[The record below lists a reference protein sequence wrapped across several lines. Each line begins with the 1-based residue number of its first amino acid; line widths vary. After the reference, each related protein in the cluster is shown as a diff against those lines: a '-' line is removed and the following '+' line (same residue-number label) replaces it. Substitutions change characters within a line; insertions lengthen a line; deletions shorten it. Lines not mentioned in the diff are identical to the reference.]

1 MQASPSSPWSRA
13 SKQSHSHRPSTTRPH
28 CPLRIT
34 NRLTSS
40 RSWNR
45 TYPHS
50 VAQSHRVLSR
60 RYTPPLHPASILDN
74 PLAPEMQ
81 QLELCGHDSFWRRP
95 ACIRCGDRI
104 IDVPQLVAEVSTSA
118 ATVSSSSS
126 LKRRPPRDH
135 SFQANT
141 ILRSL
146 PNPSHLSA
154 RPLSPA
160 DSQSLFRSLGTHRR
174 CDSVPHSPNNARG
187 DDQYKGG
194 YLE

>member
-34 NRLTSS
+34 NRLTSG

-81 QLELCGHDSFWRRP
+81 QFELCGHDSFWRRP

-104 IDVPQLVAEVSTSA
+104 IDVPQLVAEGEYLCRDCFQQLLFET
-118 ATVSSSSS
+118 AT
-126 LKRRPPRDH
+126 P
-135 SFQANT
+135 
-141 ILRSL
+141 
-146 PNPSHLSA
+146 A
-154 RPLSPA
+154 RPLAPGQHHTEVATEPVSSVSPPA
-160 DSQSLFRSLGTHRR
+160 ATGRQ
-174 CDSVPHSPNNARG
+174 
-187 DDQYKGG
+187 
-194 YLE
+194 